1 MMDFAPNDVYR
12 ASQTTLNI
20 KMEGGGLKYAL
31 CFTSKK
37 FYVSF
42 PGILGNKLRDSPYAF
57 ILLLLKLY

>member
-1 MMDFAPNDVYR
+1 
-12 ASQTTLNI
+12 
-20 KMEGGGLKYAL
+20 MEGGGLKNAL
-31 CFTSKK
+31 FYLKK